1 MKTPGEHTLSNRLAT
16 LRPTRQLD
24 CREAARHPIAASIS
38 RKQAGT
44 SVPHFPIMLVV
55 KQECLGKSRC
65 ECQGATPNHIGC
77 VRRDS
82 ISADPQIRKIRDRK
96 QQCAR
101 ISHRNDTQICDLAPV
116 SQINSMWKIRPPYGN
131 KKPALNY
138 PSFSTQLPKFRP

>member
-1 MKTPGEHTLSNRLAT
+1 VPTPSSSNQKFGIAQAHVVIRKTSELSHEQNNNELKTHGEHTLSNRLAT

-44 SVPHFPIMLVV
+44 SVPHFPIMLLV

-77 VRRDS
+77 VRKDS
-82 ISADPQIRKIRDRK
+82 ISADPRIRKIRDQK
-96 QQCAR
+96 
-101 ISHRNDTQICDLAPV
+101 SNAPEFQAEV
-116 SQINSMWKIRPPYGN
+116 THKYVI
-131 KKPALNY
+131 
-138 PSFSTQLPKFRP
+138 